1 MQPIPP
7 AQLQLAQRLRQ
18 LRQQHWPEAKLTQ
31 SKLAEALSADETV
44 KSATVASWESP
55 TAPKLPPES
64 RLLAYARFFATR
76 RSVETEPPELPEL
89 ETLSRDERA
98 AYEQLEAELLTL
110 RNAARKPS
118 LGEQVAV
125 SRSWHF
131 PDEGPATLVCGQL
144 PPSEA
149 GPLAD
154 PRNPNY
160 TELLS
165 YADLDALM
173 ELHGHVRA
181 ENPTMNVYF
190 KTAANVTPDELS
202 GHIILL
208 GGIAWNQITARM
220 FEMARLPVRQIADPS
235 LESGEIFVAEIDGET
250 RRFLPRWRDDGRTDF
265 EEDVGL
271 LARVSNPFNSGRTLT
286 ICNGIHSRGVF
297 GAVRSLTDAR
307 LRDRNEQYILSN
319 FGNAKEFVILMTVR
333 VIEGR
338 TMTPDF
344 NSPGGVIRQ
353 WPNGVAQ

>member
-1 MQPIPP
+1 VQPVPP

-18 LRQQHWPEAKLTQ
+18 LRQQRWPEARLTQ
-31 SKLAEALSADETV
+31 RKLAEVLSGAETV
-44 KSATVASWESP
+44 KPATVASWESR
-55 TAPKLPPES
+55 TAPKLPPEG

-76 RSVETEPPELPEL
+76 RSIETEPPQLLPAEGL
-89 ETLSRDERA
+89 TGEEKA
-98 AYEQLEAELLTL
+98 AYEQLEAELLVL
-110 RNAARKPS
+110 RKAARKPS
-118 LGEQVAV
+118 LVEHV

-144 PPSEA
+144 PPDET
-149 GPLAD
+149 GPLAN
-154 PRNPNY
+154 PANPNY

-190 KTAANVTPDELS
+190 KTATNVTPDELS

-220 FEMARLPVRQIADPS
+220 FEMAELPVRQVEDPS

-250 RRFLPRWRDDGRTDF
+250 RRFLPKWRDGDRTDF

-271 LARVSNPFNSGRTLT
+271 LARVPNPFNSGRTLT
-286 ICNGIHSRGVF
+286 ICTGIHSRGVL

-307 LRDRNEQYILSN
+307 LRDRNEHYILSN
-319 FGNAKEFVILMTVR
+319 FGSSKEFVILMSIR
-333 VIEGR
+333 VIDGR

-353 WPNGVAQ
+353 WPRGVQ